1 MGNGSGSS
9 GSNERA
15 HERHAINEQKFI
27 TLGGKSVLVQDISWG
42 GICFFAG
49 EPCRSKQTLH
59 MGDGGTPVEIEVVGC
74 DESPAMAVD
83 LAYPFRVRAQFLAK
97 PDDPGI
103 ERLMD
108 FVMD

>member
-9 GSNERA
+9 GSNVRA
-15 HERHAINEQKFI
+15 HERHSINEQKFI
-27 TLGGKSVLVQDISWG
+27 TLGAQKILVQDISWG
-42 GICFFAG
+42 GICFFA
-49 EPCRSKQTLH
+49 EAPCRSKQTLH
-59 MGDGGTPVEIEVVGC
+59 TGDGGTQVEIDVLGC

-83 LAYPFRVRAQFLAK
+83 PAYPFRVRAQFLAK

-108 FVMD
+108 FVLD

>member
-15 HERHAINEQKFI
+15 HERHSINEQKFI
-27 TLGGKSVLVQDISWG
+27 TLGRRNILVQDISWG

-49 EPCRSKQTLH
+49 EPYHSKQTIH
-59 MGDGGTPVEIEVVGC
+59 AGDGGIQVEIEVVGC

-83 LAYPFRVRAQFLAK
+83 PAYPFRVRAQFLAK

-108 FVMD
+108 FVLD